1 MRLSV
6 TETEEEG
13 EVQMAP
19 LIDCVF
25 ILLIFFLVTSM
36 LQKPHK
42 DLGIVLPDAASAE
55 EATAQY
61 DTIIIEM
68 TSPRPPYG
76 DPLIVIDGD
85 EVTQTLLHKR
95 LRKMAMKDPDRR
107 VRVDIDQDTPSRHVS
122 RMLDLLQFLGLNK
135 VGVRTRD

>member
-1 MRLSV
+1 MRFRA

-42 DLGIVLPDAASAE
+42 DLGIVLPVAANAE
-55 EATAQY
+55 QATAQA
-61 DTIIIEM
+61 DTIVIEV
-68 TSPRPPYG
+68 TAPRPPHG
-76 DPLIVIDGD
+76 EAVIVMDG
-85 EVTQTLLHKR
+85 EEMTQTLMHKR
-95 LRKMAMKDPDRR
+95 LRMLVLKDADRR
-107 VRVDIDQDTPSRHVS
+107 VRLDADREAKVEDVTRL
-122 RMLDLLQFLGLNK
+122 LDLLQFEGLPN